1 MRAERDARGLARKR
15 WETVQSQAEA
25 NKKKQVAKNKCA
37 QAQTKTEES
46 LEELFSISI

>member
-1 MRAERDARGLARKR
+1 MREDWLERGGKWSKAKLRQ
-15 WETVQSQAEA
+15 T
-25 NKKKQVAKNKCA
+25 KKKQVAKNKRA

>member
-1 MRAERDARGLARKR
+1 MRAEIDARGLARKR
-15 WETVQSQAEA
+15 WETIQSQAGA

-37 QAQTKTEES
+37 QAQTKTEET